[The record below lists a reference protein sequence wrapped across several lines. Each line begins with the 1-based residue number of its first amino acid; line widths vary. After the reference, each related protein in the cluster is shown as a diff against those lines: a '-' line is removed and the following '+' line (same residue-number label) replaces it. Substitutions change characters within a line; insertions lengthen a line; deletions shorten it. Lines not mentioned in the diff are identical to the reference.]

1 MVNLDVTDV
10 HQHLT
15 HWQNLRP
22 IVTVTRSIW
31 NHSNVNSVKEDSI
44 YSIDWKNMRNGIYPC
59 KISADQGSADGLR
72 IQKRNYMRNPS
83 IKGHLFANIV
93 TKPLNAIQRW
103 SLIFACTP
111 ANDPFLAMSVERA
124 MYPTRLWASIGRCTK
139 MKISYKEIIV
149 HKFLQNIMIINNF
162 NQKTA
167 FSCFNKYDHNSP
179 EGVFHFGIEPLHV
192 TSSCDNRHESC
203 LFIFGQEWENHTG
216 DQRWTTPTGI
226 LQVWQWR

>member
-1 MVNLDVTDV
+1 MFPCYSLLKQHKYERQGYRLMVKPDWWFDGHLEIINVALIEDILCILKFNPLQNQQMVNLDVTDV

-44 YSIDWKNMRNGIYPC
+44 YSTDWKNMRNGIYPC

-139 MKISYKEIIV
+139 ISYKEIIV
-149 HKFLQNIMIINNF
+149 HKFLQNIID
-162 NQKTA
+162 
-167 FSCFNKYDHNSP
+167 NK
-179 EGVFHFGIEPLHV
+179 
-192 TSSCDNRHESC
+192 
-203 LFIFGQEWENHTG
+203 
-216 DQRWTTPTGI
+216 
-226 LQVWQWR
+226 